1 MATVVNGRLG
11 AGEYR
16 IQIQHRPRYGSQ
28 GTTQIGN
35 QGELTTTRIFWS
47 RNLDETSE
55 ASVVVPV
62 KGFGAQT
69 CCDILRD
76 VIPLVHELVIYR
88 NETPVWI
95 GPIITMTYSDD
106 EVRIEAKDLTWWLN
120 HRVPRVARNFQQSD
134 LSTIFETLI
143 NDAQDIE
150 YFGLLTDIN
159 PAGIKGDREIKINEY
174 KYFGDHIRELGRTGI
189 DWTVYLRKIYAGGY
203 TVPNATPI
211 ATLKSSHFKNG
222 YEISLRGDIMCSNA
236 IVKGSG
242 EIATAEWA
250 VENHQFGH
258 VDAVWEENGIKDYN
272 SALQAAKTRWD
283 MLRKPVLFF
292 RNPRRLETG
301 FAADELSSTNVA
313 ILTQDAP
320 VVIESLIPGATVSLD
335 VDYLCQ
341 QIQFLMRLKRVSV
354 TVENNESVELG
365 LIPVGT
371 SNEESTRIGVA

>member
-1 MATVVNGRLG
+1 
-11 AGEYR
+11 
-16 IQIQHRPRYGSQ
+16 
-28 GTTQIGN
+28 
-35 QGELTTTRIFWS
+35 
-47 RNLDETSE
+47 
-55 ASVVVPV
+55 
-62 KGFGAQT
+62 
-69 CCDILRD
+69 
-76 VIPLVHELVIYR
+76 
-88 NETPVWI
+88 
-95 GPIITMTYSDD
+95 
-106 EVRIEAKDLTWWLN
+106 
-120 HRVPRVARNFQQSD
+120 
-134 LSTIFETLI
+134 
-143 NDAQDIE
+143 
-150 YFGLLTDIN
+150 
-159 PAGIKGDREIKINEY
+159 
-174 KYFGDHIRELGRTGI
+174 
-189 DWTVYLRKIYAGGY
+189 
-203 TVPNATPI
+203 
-211 ATLKSSHFKNG
+211 
-222 YEISLRGDIMCSNA
+222 MCSNA

-258 VDAVWEENGIKDYN
+258 VDAVWEESGIKDYN

-371 SNEESTRIGVA
+371 SNEESTAIGVA